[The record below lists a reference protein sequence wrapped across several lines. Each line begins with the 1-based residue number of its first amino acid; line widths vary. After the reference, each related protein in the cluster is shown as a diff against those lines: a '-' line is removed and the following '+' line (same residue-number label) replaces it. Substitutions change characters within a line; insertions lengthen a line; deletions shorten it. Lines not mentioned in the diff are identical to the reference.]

1 MKNDFCTLRRGCAMA
16 FAMACLALRPA
27 PGQEFVRIAPD
38 RAGMTDAQ
46 RRDIFTAADLGG
58 ETPPSAPADSVNGTL
73 SPEER
78 DRLIDQYRREAGTLG
93 PSRWFSESKLG
104 FHFGV
109 GVAYDTN
116 IRTSIG
122 GNGNEG
128 DEITTLTGGVDVSL
142 GDYLERQRTFIIFD
156 YNLTENLFA
165 THSDEDALDQDGLF
179 DAMYRRERFSGEFV
193 SRFQSL
199 HDPTADTAQRERRYL
214 YNEELDLRY
223 RYGDKTT
230 LTAQLDY
237 DRIDAAEADSNQQ
250 YAIELSADYQ
260 VFDKVK
266 LGVGVSV
273 GRLEADGGLEE
284 TYEQLLARL
293 EYQLTGKVSIVSQ
306 VGIDIRERGS
316 YAGDSATP
324 VFALQGRWT
333 PYDGTTLT
341 LGGFRHVSASESIA
355 GEDFTDS
362 TVQFELRQR
371 FYRRFYLLGG
381 AGYTHSDYENV
392 TRVAYQPAR
401 TDDYYFA
408 RIGADYEATKYFDV
422 GLFYQRTQNESTQSS
437 YSYASNRVYL
447 QSHFV
452 Y

>member
-1 MKNDFCTLRRGCAMA
+1 MA
-16 FAMACLALRPA
+16 FAIVSLAARLA
-27 PGQEFVRIAPD
+27 PGQEFVRIVPN

-46 RRDIFTAADLGG
+46 RRGLYTTADLGG
-58 ETPPSAPADSVNGTL
+58 ETPPTAPADGVSGTL
-73 SPEER
+73 SPGET
-78 DRLIDQYRREAGTLG
+78 DRLVDQYRREAGTLG
-93 PSRWFSESKLG
+93 PNRWFSASKLG

-109 GVAYDTN
+109 GVAYDDN

-142 GDYLERQRTFIIFD
+142 GDYLDRQNTFIIFD
-156 YNLTENLFA
+156 YNLTENIFA

-179 DAMYRRERFSGEFV
+179 DAMYRRQRFSGEFV

-199 HDPTADTAQRERRYL
+199 HDPTADTAERERRYL
-214 YNEELDLRY
+214 YNEELNFQY

-230 LTAQLDY
+230 LAARLDY
-237 DRIDAAEADSNQQ
+237 DRIDAAEGDSNHQ
-250 YAIELSADYQ
+250 YALEISADYQ

-266 LGVGVSV
+266 LGVGFGV

-293 EYQLTGKVSIVSQ
+293 EYQLTGKVSLVAQ
-306 VGIDIRERGS
+306 GGVDIRERGS
-316 YAGDSATP
+316 YAGDGVTP
-324 VFALQGRWT
+324 VFSLQGRWT

-341 LGGFRHVSASESIA
+341 LGGYRHVNASESIA
-355 GEDFTDS
+355 GEDFTEA
-362 TVQFELRQR
+362 TVQLDLRQR
-371 FYRRFYLLGG
+371 FYQRFNLLAG

-392 TRVAYQPAR
+392 TRTAFQPAR
-401 TDDYYFA
+401 TDDYYFV
-408 RIGADYEATKYFDV
+408 RIGADYEAAKYFDV
-422 GLFYQRTQNESTQSS
+422 GLFYQRTQNDSTQSS

>member
-1 MKNDFCTLRRGCAMA
+1 MNVSCTLRRRCAMV
-16 FAMACLALRPA
+16 FAIVVLAARLA
-27 PGQEFVRIAPD
+27 PGQEFVRVAPNH
-38 RAGMTDAQ
+38 AGMTDGGQ
-46 RRDIFTAADLGG
+46 REVYTDEDLGG
-58 ETPPSAPADSVNGTL
+58 GSLPAASADSVNSNL

-128 DEITTLTGGVDVSL
+128 DEITTLTGGVDLSL
-142 GDYLERQRTFIIFD
+142 GDYSERQRTFFIFD

-214 YNEELDLRY
+214 YNEELNFQY

-230 LTAQLDY
+230 FTAQLDY

-250 YAIELSADYQ
+250 YALEISADYQ
-260 VFDKVK
+260 VFDKIK
-266 LGVGVSV
+266 LGVGVAV
-273 GRLEADGGLEE
+273 GHLEADGGLEE

-293 EYQLTGKVSIVSQ
+293 EYQLTGKVSLVSQ
-306 VGIDIRERGS
+306 VGVDIRERGS

-324 VFALQGRWT
+324 VFSLQGRWT
-333 PYDGTTLT
+333 PYDGTVLT
-341 LGGFRHVSASESIA
+341 LGGYRHVNASESIA
-355 GEDFTDS
+355 GEDFTES
-362 TVQFELRQR
+362 TVQFDLRQR
-371 FYRRFYLLGG
+371 FYRRFFLLGG
-381 AGYTHSDYENV
+381 AGFTHSDYENV

-401 TDDYYFA
+401 TDNYYFV
-408 RIGADYEATKYFDV
+408 RLGVDYEAAKYFDV
-422 GLFYQRTQNESTQSS
+422 GLFYQRTQNDSTQSS